1 MLMQY
6 PSPRLI
12 FPMLA
17 FVAPIAVSSAGCVH
31 DDVPLPLNQIGST
44 AHDAYD
50 DALEA
55 KPTRVADEAETI
67 ERAWTGYRAH
77 AARDGAAGDT
87 LSALDTAVSKLR
99 VAAKATSDP
108 VELAHAAN
116 TVTRLAAVLY
126 GLYHPAIPAVLYE
139 LEYLGREIA
148 LDGRAGDLKGASEST
163 TKLDAT
169 WKEVRAKLRAAGA
182 AFTAKK
188 YEETLS
194 GIHEAIASADT
205 ASLVFHAKRGLDAA
219 DVMETVLSD

>member
-1 MLMQY
+1 MLMQH

-12 FPMLA
+12 FLMLA
-17 FVAPIAVSSAGCVH
+17 FVAPIVAGCVH

-55 KPTRVADEAETI
+55 KQTRVEDEAETI
-67 ERAWTGYRAH
+67 ERAWAGYRTH
-77 AARDGAAGDT
+77 AAHDGAAGDT
-87 LSALDTAVSKLR
+87 VSALDAAVSKLR
-99 VAAKATSDP
+99 ASAKATSDP

-116 TVTRLAAVLY
+116 AVTRLAAVLY
-126 GLYHPAIPAVLYE
+126 GLYHPATPAVLYE
-139 LEYLGREIA
+139 LQYLGREIA
-148 LDGRAGDLKGASEST
+148 LDGRAGDFKGASEST

-169 WKEVRAKLRAAGA
+169 WKEVRAKLKAAGA
-182 AFTAKK
+182 AFTAQK

-205 ASLVFHAKRGLDAA
+205 ASLVFHAKRGLDATG
-219 DVMETVLSD
+219 VMETVLSD